1 MSGNDRVRYRDRTRT
16 RVVVAIAIAL
26 ALGISFF
33 LAQPFSSRGS
43 NYSTSGSNGASMAFG
58 VVDESA
64 SYGIPS
70 YKNAA
75 VQQADLSMLA
85 STGAQCV
92 RLDIGFSPWLPGGNA
107 SQVQLVTA
115 IVNSLRSQGRCLI
128 IADASSESYRNGGC
142 LDWAQFKA
150 AWVQRVSTL
159 AALFHPK
166 FYIVIKEPGWY
177 VPMVCDAAT
186 NPLYQSVT
194 DWVGL
199 TQNLTNAVKAASPS
213 TLIGVSVSAGYTA
226 LYPAF
231 YGQYVDDV
239 QQLSGISF
247 IGFDIYTSSDQV
259 TVQNFLYTNP
269 PSKPIWIA
277 EAWSNTSPTTQAQA
291 QSDAQWM
298 KSFYAYAQSIRARM
312 LIPFYTDLFS
322 GYTVPTTSSSLIAFY
337 QGRTPVFT
345 AFHNIVVG

>member
-1 MSGNDRVRYRDRTRT
+1 
-16 RVVVAIAIAL
+16 
-26 ALGISFF
+26 
-33 LAQPFSSRGS
+33 
-43 NYSTSGSNGASMAFG
+43 MAFG

-226 LYPAF
+226 ADPAF
-231 YGQYVDDV
+231 YGQYLNEI

-247 IGFDIYTSSDQV
+247 IGFDIYIPSDQTSV
-259 TVQNFLYTNP
+259 EHFLYTNP

-291 QSDAQWM
+291 QSDALWM
-298 KSFYAYAQSIRARM
+298 KSFYAYAQLINAKM

-322 GYTVPTTSSSLIAFY
+322 GYTVPTTSSALTAFY
-337 QGRTPVFT
+337 LGRTPVYT
-345 AFHNIVVG
+345 EFHNVIGGHP